1 MTKLGKKRA
10 VWVYKMSF
18 YPRWLMMDNTPSAL
32 DFLGIEEQDLRACIK
47 RRLSISSL
55 NLVLKAKEKI
65 LKKKTKGESR
75 LSMRAGF
82 HRHLL
87 LLSPDAQWGPGNL
100 RHSHSL
106 MGLHVG
112 TVLSGC
118 ARQHGQRGYGQ
129 CSLPWNLKQEQPSTR
144 QAVLETWRHMT
155 ICHSLQGSMDTSSA
169 MICYLQHWTIFW

>member
-87 LLSPDAQWGPGNL
+87 LLSPDAQ
-100 RHSHSL
+100 
-106 MGLHVG
+106 
-112 TVLSGC
+112 
-118 ARQHGQRGYGQ
+118 
-129 CSLPWNLKQEQPSTR
+129 
-144 QAVLETWRHMT
+144 
-155 ICHSLQGSMDTSSA
+155 
-169 MICYLQHWTIFW
+169 